1 MKLFPNSNFTRHHL
15 ITHTINKVNLFNK
28 IPHGTDVNALYYFF
42 SQFYSMKLEVLFCL
56 TYNKLLLHVEM
67 KVFIEMCIVICI

>member
-1 MKLFPNSNFTRHHL
+1 MRALLGSVDEFMWCYHL
-15 ITHTINKVNLFNK
+15 NKVNLFNK
-28 IPHGTDVNALYYFF
+28 IPHGTDVKALYYLF